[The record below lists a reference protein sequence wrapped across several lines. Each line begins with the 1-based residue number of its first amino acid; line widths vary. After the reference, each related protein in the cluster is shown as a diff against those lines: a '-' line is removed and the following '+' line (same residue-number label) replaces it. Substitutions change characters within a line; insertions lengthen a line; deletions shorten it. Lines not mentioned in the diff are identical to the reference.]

1 MSFSRSRFQS
11 YVDFTGTQIGSIA
24 YLGLA
29 QFNGDAYFGDV
40 QFSGDA
46 NFQYTRFN
54 GTTNFAEVRFGRKAD
69 FNNGH
74 FSGNTFFTQSQFI
87 GNAYFFGSQFI
98 SKDVDWVFPRGIA
111 NFDLTQFNNY
121 TDFSGAQ
128 FSGDADFKGANFAKD
143 LKLNYA
149 GFYNLNLLNVSFK
162 PSALVSLSDGEFM
175 RSDSSRILVRWDSIK
190 NHLVYNELAYLYLIR
205 NFKSLGF
212 FDDADDCYYEYRWN
226 KMFSQTS
233 FFGSLGDIIS
243 WASCGYGIGW
253 INTVASAI
261 FMIFLFGIIFSKHFC
276 WDLRNAMW
284 ASAIVMLSLP
294 AEWFPFGKDQYENF
308 IKYHRKLAAFERLMG
323 WSLLIILISTLS
335 RIMIRY

>member
-46 NFQYTRFN
+46 NFQYT
-54 GTTNFAEVRFGRKAD
+54 
-69 FNNGH
+69 H

-175 RSDSSRILVRWDSIK
+175 RYDSSRILVRWDSIK

-243 WASCGYGIGW
+243 WASCGSRFHS
-253 INTVASAI
+253 SAI
-261 FMIFLFGIIFSKHFC
+261 RWSSC
-276 WDLRNAMW
+276 
-284 ASAIVMLSLP
+284 SAP
-294 AEWFPFGKDQYENF
+294 CC
-308 IKYHRKLAAFERLMG
+308 
-323 WSLLIILISTLS
+323 IS
-335 RIMIRY
+335 